1 MVDTEATRR
10 RHDRHDAP
18 ARPGGR
24 RRPEPPLPVLIVL
37 AGMAVVA
44 ERLRLG
50 RRGASLALA
59 LALFVASGLLLWL
72 VLGGFGGG

>member
-1 MVDTEATRR
+1 MADTRATGRH
-10 RHDRHDAP
+10 HDRHDVR
-18 ARPGGR
+18 ARRGGH

-37 AGMAVVA
+37 AGAAVVA

-72 VLGGFGGG
+72 ALGGFGG

>member
-1 MVDTEATRR
+1 
-10 RHDRHDAP
+10 
-18 ARPGGR
+18 
-24 RRPEPPLPVLIVL
+24 VL
-37 AGMAVVA
+37 AGAAVVA

-72 VLGGFGGG
+72 ALGGFGG